1 MGKPTGFLEIE
12 RHDRGYDKPDVRR
25 KTWTE
30 FLKPLPEPAAVP
42 SRRRAAWIAAFRSA
56 TTAVRS
62 TT

>member
-30 FLKPLPEPAAVP
+30 FLKPLSEPEL
-42 SRRRAAWIAAFRSA
+42 STRRRAAWIAASRSA

>member
-12 RHDRGYDKPDVRR
+12 RQDRRYEKVEKRLQDLEGIRQAAA
-25 KTWTE
+25 
-30 FLKPLPEPAAVP
+30 EPAEVRG
-42 SRRRAAWIAAFRSA
+42 RRRAAWIAAFRSV